1 MRVLGMKRTLFSWV
15 CVIALGIGLAP
26 FWPLSVAAQD
36 SKQKKS
42 PSDRTVRVIMGW
54 AFAAV
59 PEKIKTKDG
68 SEITIDR
75 SDPNK
80 FMIPV
85 DDARRVIRVAM
96 RSTNAK
102 LCGLPKLE
110 GQNFRKMMAKEKAL
124 GKWSSNQIRFI
135 KMLHI
140 SAGLVMTGGFTVG
153 KQAEG
158 KGDGQNDKQK
168 KYSCSAEERARVKA
182 SIEAYLKEPGKP

>member
-1 MRVLGMKRTLFSWV
+1 MKRTLFSWV
-15 CVIALGIGLAP
+15 CVIAFGLGLAP
-26 FWPLSVAAQD
+26 FWALSVVAQD

-59 PEKIKTKDG
+59 PEKIKNKDG
-68 SEITIDR
+68 KEITIDR
-75 SDPNK
+75 SDPRK
-80 FMIPV
+80 FMIPI
-85 DDARRVIRVAM
+85 DDARRVIRVAI

-102 LCGLPKLE
+102 LCDLPKLE

-124 GKWSSNQIRFI
+124 GKWSANQIRFI

-153 KQAEG
+153 KEAEG
-158 KGDGQNDKQK
+158 KDDGKNDSQK
-168 KYSCSAEERARVKA
+168 KYNCSAEEHARVKA
-182 SIEAYLKEPGKP
+182 NIEAYLKEPDKTQ